1 MQTESANNVYIS
13 VYMLFL
19 SAGSRHKQFHGFFF
33 FAYGEMTYETISII
47 SKYLL
52 RNDKKLLKNENHY
65 VSIHAVRHVLIFIKE
80 E

>member
-1 MQTESANNVYIS
+1 
-13 VYMLFL
+13 
-19 SAGSRHKQFHGFFF
+19 
-33 FAYGEMTYETISII
+33 MTYETISII

-52 RNDKKLLKNENHY
+52 RNDKKLLKNENLY

>member
-13 VYMLFL
+13 VYKLFL

-33 FAYGEMTYETISII
+33 FAYGEKTYEAVSII

-52 RNDKKLLKNENHY
+52 KNDKKLLKNENRY